1 MSCCSREEFVL
12 SKVKNMKT
20 WLEPYASPEL
30 VSQYDENKVI
40 GLISVGLLPLYSSG
54 RLDEGVEE
62 VMKNLKGIPDADLEQ
77 VRTKVKRYLTCFC
90 EAFS

>member
-40 GLISVGLLPLYSSG
+40 GLIAVG
-54 RLDEGVEE
+54 
-62 VMKNLKGIPDADLEQ
+62 
-77 VRTKVKRYLTCFC
+77 
-90 EAFS
+90 